1 MTVLDL
7 EHGLGKHTAMGMG
20 GEGGAGGVGKAG
32 GRSGRDRLQWHQW
45 NQHLQWW
52 LETQRAGKVAV
63 EHGQEDTVPCAG
75 DEGSG

>member
-1 MTVLDL
+1 MR
-7 EHGLGKHTAMGMG
+7 
-20 GEGGAGGVGKAG
+20 EGGVDGTGC
-32 GRSGRDRLQWHQW
+32 SGTSWLG

-75 DEGSG
+75 DEGRG